1 MTRLQ
6 ALRHRLGHAAH
17 WAHEPS
23 HLLYLGAVA
32 WEAHG
37 VYGMAAAACLVIS
50 LASHLM
56 GYEGPS
62 IVE

>member
-1 MTRLQ
+1 M
-6 ALRHRLGHAAH
+6 
-17 WAHEPS
+17 
-23 HLLYLGAVA
+23 GAVA
-32 WEAHG
+32 WGAHG
-37 VYGMAAAACLVIS
+37 VYGIAAAVCLVIS